1 MLSILILI
9 LAIIFTSI
17 VSSFIPIGTENST
30 VRRLPVITFAIMAL
44 NVLVYYGT
52 LPAVAG
58 QIKEIIDSATQ
69 LEKFV
74 VEHEEQLLAVKDVRK
89 ELLDI
94 GLMNQYQF
102 EFIEE
107 QSKRNPDG
115 VREYEQWFKGSGGA
129 ELRGEFDHKLAALK
143 TARNKSLHFNYG
155 LAPNGNW
162 QLHQLITYAFLHG
175 GVLHLF
181 GNLIVF
187 FAIAFTLEDL
197 WGRGVFGAFYVL
209 GAVFSCLP
217 FVFSPSTVPLVGASG
232 AISATMGA
240 FLIRLPKTKI
250 KLFFWTHWFIR
261 MFLGKRKL
269 IVFAPGYVYL
279 IAYFLMQ
286 VIQWYFDRSSPVAYS
301 VHIAGF
307 VFGAGF
313 AFMMKASRYEE
324 THINPKIEA
333 KVSFEAPAAVT
344 QGLEFL
350 DKGQVEMAERK
361 LRSHLIKEPNSLET
375 ILALIQVYQQTL
387 NYDQLNSMYGRL
399 IRYHLAKDDKEAAL
413 FAYDNLLSSFP
424 DNDMAVRIPVRDWMV
439 ICEYLQGAEM
449 NREAGVEYERLVKAF
464 PDDPNTVRAAVQGGE
479 AALLAQDVERAYRL
493 FQMADAMNPPA
504 ALAGKVRTG
513 LERSEKILSVRPQ
526 WAKKQAKAQAITKN
540 LGGQKAQL

>member
-44 NVLVYYGT
+44 NVLVHYGT
-52 LPAVAG
+52 LPVVAG
-58 QIKEIIDSATQ
+58 QMKEILDSATQ

-74 VEHEEQLLAVKDVRK
+74 MEHQEQLLADKDIRK
-89 ELLDI
+89 KLLEVGMI
-94 GLMNQYQF
+94 SEYQV

-107 QSKRNPDG
+107 QMKRNPDG
-115 VREYEQWFKGSGGA
+115 EREYERWFKGSGGA
-129 ELRGEFDHKLAALK
+129 ELRGEFDQKLAALK
-143 TARNKSLHFNYG
+143 TARDKSLHFNYG

-162 QLHQLITYAFLHG
+162 QIHQLITYAFLHG

-197 WGRGVFGAFYVL
+197 WGRGVFGVFYIL
-209 GAVFSCLP
+209 GAIFSCLP
-217 FVFSPSTVPLVGASG
+217 FVFSPSTAPLVGASG

-240 FLIRLPKTKI
+240 FLIRLPRTKI
-250 KLFFWTHWFIR
+250 KLFFWSHWFIR

-313 AFMMKASRYEE
+313 AFVMKASRYEE

-350 DKGQVEMAERK
+350 DKGKLDMAERK

-399 IRYHLAKDDKEAAL
+399 IRYHLTKDDKEAAL

-424 DNDMAVRIPVRDWMV
+424 DNDMAVRIPVRDWMA
-439 ICEYLQGAEM
+439 ICEYLCVAEM

-464 PDDPNTVRAAVQGGE
+464 PDDPNTVRAAIQGGE
-479 AALLAQDVERAYRL
+479 SALLAQDVERAYRL
-493 FQMADAMNPPA
+493 FQMAESMNPPA

-513 LERSEKILSVRPQ
+513 LERCEKILSVRPK
-526 WAKKQAKAQAITKN
+526 WAKKQAQATVITKN
-540 LGGQKAQL
+540 FGEQKA